1 MSTIKKLLLVAMA
14 CVFVL
19 ALVACKKDENN
30 TTATPTVAP
39 TSGETTP
46 TPTEVPARNL
56 NGLAVVVGDWWS
68 GDNWQL
74 PSSTSAE
81 ELNSEYQR
89 ELMAKH
95 NYTITRKSICGW
107 SDQAETCLLSITSN
121 EPLADVMTFDY
132 RFIGAFMDQE
142 DPLFSDVAKLSEFN
156 FSDKKWNKAVVESMT
171 VGDAI
176 YGFATG
182 IEPRTG
188 IFYNKDLVKK
198 LLGEGEVDKPYDWQ
212 ASGEWTWDK
221 FKEFA
226 KKCTVDTDNDG
237 VTDIYGLICQQSVFF
252 EMTMLSNGHAIIT
265 KDANG
270 KFVNNA
276 TSSEIIEDCDWAY
289 AFYTEG
295 LTRRAVEG
303 EQWNF
308 FESVFKEQKAV
319 MIPYDEYKAS
329 DFSANE
335 KDENGKDTGVKAYD
349 FVYGFVCFPKGP
361 KASDYIPVSRE
372 NIMVIPNCET
382 TKAKLADI
390 AFAYN
395 NFTDQSPEIKDDP
408 NAWKGGYEALFRDS
422 RAVNETLDIM
432 INKIAPVQNPSY
444 IIPGLWD
451 NNNGIIQTSFYY
463 NVDSPAQTPGQL
475 LESLNSEIQTKID
488 EFNARRAK

>member
-1 MSTIKKLLLVAMA
+1 MSTIKKMLLV
-14 CVFVL
+14 
-19 ALVACKKDENN
+19 LVACVCCLAVVACGDDKNN
-30 TTATPTVAP
+30 TTDATPTTPA
-39 TSGETTP
+39 TTDATP
-46 TPTEVPARNL
+46 TPTEKPVRNL

-81 ELNSEYQR
+81 ELNSEYQKS
-89 ELMAKH
+89 LMTKH
-95 NYTITRKSICGW
+95 NYTITRKTICGW

-121 EPLADVMTFDY
+121 APLADVMTFDY

-142 DPLFSDVAKLSEFN
+142 DPLFADVSKLSEFN

-198 LLGEGEVDKPYDWQ
+198 LLGEGEVDKPYDLQ
-212 ASGEWTWDK
+212 ASGEWTWDA
-221 FKEFA
+221 FKDFA
-226 KKCTVDTDNDG
+226 KKCTVDTNSDG
-237 VTDIYGLICQQSVFF
+237 VADIYGLITQQSVFF

-265 KDANG
+265 KDASG

-276 TSSEIIEDCDWAY
+276 TNSDIIADCDWAY
-289 AFYTEG
+289 SFYTEG

-303 EQWNF
+303 EQWDF

-319 MIPYDEYKAS
+319 MIPYDEYKAG

-335 KDENGKDTGVKAYD
+335 KDADGNDTGVKAYD

-361 KASDYIPVSRE
+361 KATNYIPVSRE
-372 NIMVIPNCET
+372 NIMVIPSCEV

-395 NFTDQSPEIKDDP
+395 NFTDQSPEIVDDP
-408 NAWKGGYEALFRDS
+408 NAWKAGYEALFRDS

-444 IIPGLWD
+444 IVPGLWD
-451 NNNGIIQTSFYY
+451 NNNGVIQTSFYY
-463 NVDSPAQTPGQL
+463 NVDSPEQTPGQL
-475 LESLNSEIQTKID
+475 LESLNSQIQTYID

>member
-1 MSTIKKLLLVAMA
+1 
-14 CVFVL
+14 
-19 ALVACKKDENN
+19 
-30 TTATPTVAP
+30 
-39 TSGETTP
+39 
-46 TPTEVPARNL
+46 
-56 NGLAVVVGDWWS
+56 
-68 GDNWQL
+68 
-74 PSSTSAE
+74 
-81 ELNSEYQR
+81 
-89 ELMAKH
+89 
-95 NYTITRKSICGW
+95 
-107 SDQAETCLLSITSN
+107 
-121 EPLADVMTFDY
+121 
-132 RFIGAFMDQE
+132 
-142 DPLFSDVAKLSEFN
+142 
-156 FSDKKWNKAVVESMT
+156 
-171 VGDAI
+171 
-176 YGFATG
+176 
-182 IEPRTG
+182 
-188 IFYNKDLVKK
+188 
-198 LLGEGEVDKPYDWQ
+198 
-212 ASGEWTWDK
+212 
-221 FKEFA
+221 
-226 KKCTVDTDNDG
+226 
-237 VTDIYGLICQQSVFF
+237 
-252 EMTMLSNGHAIIT
+252 MLSNGHAIIT